1 MFLAQE
7 IIRKRR
13 DGHALSDEEIR
24 FFINGIRDNTVSEGQ
39 IAALAMTIFFHD
51 MSMPERVSLTMAMR
65 DSGTVL
71 DWKSLNLNGPI
82 VDKHS
87 TGGVGD
93 VTSLMLGPMVAACG
107 GYIPMISGRGLGHTG
122 GTLDKLEAI
131 PGFDIFPDD
140 NRFRDIIK
148 DVGVAIIG
156 QTSSL
161 APADKRFYATRD
173 ITATV
178 DSIPLITASILAKKL
193 AEGLDALVMDVKVG
207 SGAFMPTYELSAQLA
222 EAIVGVS
229 NGAGVRTTALLTD
242 MNQVLA
248 SSAGNAVEVRE
259 AVQFLTGEYR
269 NPRLFDVTMA
279 LCVEMLIS
287 GKLAKDDAEARAKLQ
302 AVLDNGKAAD
312 IFGGGFQNALH
323 RLFLKPPLAPQIS
336 NGRQGGHPHGSIFL
350 HGVQRLLV
358 QISTV
363 LHRVHPRPGS
373 RPDGA
378 CPVGVSHDGKP
389 LLMSDVNQLLNQR
402 RFQPLLGENTE
413 AVKIHQPGNHN
424 LNKIRPVFLLFL
436 HQGSILPGRFKG
448 GSDEAAI
455 VPRFVQ
461 GGQGRYQPDAV
472 FRCQLPGS
480 GTYAPAVAALPQI
493 GNTGCLPAPEVHADD
508 GIVGGFPMGGNG
520 SFPVLTVQNHV
531 NVTIAIHCVP
541 LQVEPPQNR
550 GGSWCYR

>member
-7 IIRKRR
+7 IIRKKR

-24 FFINGIRDNTVSEGQ
+24 FFINGIRDNTISEGQ

-51 MSMPERVSLTMAMR
+51 MTMPERVSLTMAMR

-93 VTSLMLGPMVAACG
+93 VTSLMLGPMV
-107 GYIPMISGRGLGHTG
+107 
-122 GTLDKLEAI
+122 
-131 PGFDIFPDD
+131 
-140 NRFRDIIK
+140 NRFREIIQ

-178 DSIPLITASILAKKL
+178 DSIPLITGSILAKKL

-207 SGAFMPTYELSAQLA
+207 SGAFMPTYELSEALA
-222 EAIVGVS
+222 EAIVGVA

-287 GKLAKDDAEARAKLQ
+287 GQLAKDDAEARAKLQ
-302 AVLDNGKAAD
+302 AVLDNGKAAEVFGRMVAAQKGPSD
-312 IFGGGFQNALH
+312 FVENYDKYLPTAMLSKAVYADTEGFISAMDTRALGMAVVSMGGGRRQASDTIDYSVGFTDMA
-323 RLFLKPPLAPQIS
+323 RLGDSIDGQRPLAVIHAKDEASWQE
-336 NGRQGGHPHGSIFL
+336 
-350 HGVQRLLV
+350 
-358 QISTV
+358 
-363 LHRVHPRPGS
+363 
-373 RPDGA
+373 A
-378 CPVGVSHDGKP
+378 AK
-389 LLMSDVNQLLNQR
+389 
-402 RFQPLLGENTE
+402 
-413 AVKIHQPGNHN
+413 AVK
-424 LNKIRPVFLLFL
+424 
-436 HQGSILPGRFKG
+436 
-448 GSDEAAI
+448 AAI
-455 VPRFVQ
+455 IL
-461 GGQGRYQPDAV
+461 DDK
-472 FRCQLPGS
+472 
-480 GTYAPAVAALPQI
+480 APASTPSV
-493 GNTGCLPAPEVHADD
+493 
-508 GIVGGFPMGGNG
+508 
-520 SFPVLTVQNHV
+520 
-531 NVTIAIHCVP
+531 
-541 LQVEPPQNR
+541 
-550 GGSWCYR
+550 YRRITE